1 MHGNTR
7 LESSISTL
15 AGKLAALAYSLL
27 SYALFLLVFIYFIGF
42 LSSIGVPKGIDTAV
56 SRVSWPWAI
65 VIDVLLITLFAIQHS
80 GMARKAFKHWWL
92 RFVPAPIERA
102 TYVLFSSAV
111 LALMI
116 WLWQPVSITVW
127 RIESPLAGALLTGV
141 YWCLWQPVS
150 ITVWRFE
157 SPLAVA
163 LLTSVYWLGWA
174 LVLVATFLISHLE
187 LFGIKQ
193 ALDTV
198 LRLKAP
204 DTSFKTPLLYK
215 LVRHPMYAGFLMAF
229 WATPHMTV
237 GRLVFA
243 VTCTL
248 YIVIGSR
255 LEEKDLLELFGDPY
269 RRYQQRIG
277 RLIPFVGRRK
287 LPVLSPQKGCICSED
302 E

>member
-7 LESSISTL
+7 LESSVFTL

-27 SYALFLLVFIYFIGF
+27 SYAFFLLVFIYFIGF

-127 RIESPLAGALLTGV
+127 RIESPLAVALLTG
-141 YWCLWQPVS
+141 
-150 ITVWRFE
+150 
-157 SPLAVA
+157 
-163 LLTSVYWLGWA
+163 VYWLGWA

-277 RLIPFVGRRK
+277 RLIPFVGRRQ

>member
-1 MHGNTR
+1 MYGNTR
-7 LESSISTL
+7 LESSVFTL

-27 SYALFLLVFIYFIGF
+27 SYAFFLLVFIYFIGF

-116 WLWQPVSITVW
+116 W
-127 RIESPLAGALLTGV
+127 
-141 YWCLWQPVS
+141 LWQPVS

>member
-27 SYALFLLVFIYFIGF
+27 SYAFFLLVFIYFIGF

-127 RIESPLAGALLTGV
+127 RIESPLA
-141 YWCLWQPVS
+141 
-150 ITVWRFE
+150 
-157 SPLAVA
+157 VA

-215 LVRHPMYAGFLMAF
+215 WVRHPMYAGFLMAF

>member
-15 AGKLAALAYSLL
+15 SGKLAALAYSLL
-27 SYALFLLVFIYFIGF
+27 SYAFFLLVFIYFIGF

-127 RIESPLAGALLTGV
+127 RIESPLA
-141 YWCLWQPVS
+141 
-150 ITVWRFE
+150 
-157 SPLAVA
+157 VA

-215 LVRHPMYAGFLMAF
+215 RVRHPSM
-229 WATPHMTV
+229 P
-237 GRLVFA
+237 VF
-243 VTCTL
+243 
-248 YIVIGSR
+248 
-255 LEEKDLLELFGDPY
+255 
-269 RRYQQRIG
+269 
-277 RLIPFVGRRK
+277 
-287 LPVLSPQKGCICSED
+287 
-302 E
+302 

>member
-7 LESSISTL
+7 LESSVFTL

-27 SYALFLLVFIYFIGF
+27 SYAFFLLVFIYFIGF
-42 LSSIGVPKGIDTAV
+42 LSSIGVPKGFDSAV

-102 TYVLFSSAV
+102 TYVLFSSA
-111 LALMI
+111 LLGLMI
-116 WLWQPVSITVW
+116 
-127 RIESPLAGALLTGV
+127 
-141 YWCLWQPVS
+141 CLWQPVS
-150 ITVWRFE
+150 ITVRRFE

>member
-7 LESSISTL
+7 LESSVFTL

-111 LALMI
+111 RALM
-116 WLWQPVSITVW
+116 T
-127 RIESPLAGALLTGV
+127 R
-141 YWCLWQPVS
+141 LWQPVS

-163 LLTSVYWLGWA
+163 LLTGVYWLGWA

-198 LRLKAP
+198 LRLKAA
-204 DTSFKTPLLYK
+204 DTSFKTPLLYRV
-215 LVRHPMYAGFLMAF
+215 VRHPMYAGFLMAF

>member
-56 SRVSWPWAI
+56 SRVPWPWAI
-65 VIDVLLITLFAIQHS
+65 GIDVLLITLFAIQHS

-127 RIESPLAGALLTGV
+127 RIESPLA
-141 YWCLWQPVS
+141 
-150 ITVWRFE
+150 
-157 SPLAVA
+157 VA

-204 DTSFKTPLLYK
+204 DTSFKTPLLYRV
-215 LVRHPMYAGFLMAF
+215 VRHPMYAGFLMAF

>member
-127 RIESPLAGALLTGV
+127 RIESPLA
-141 YWCLWQPVS
+141 
-150 ITVWRFE
+150 
-157 SPLAVA
+157 VA
-163 LLTSVYWLGWA
+163 LLTSLYWLGWA

-215 LVRHPMYAGFLMAF
+215 WVRHPMYAGFLMAF

>member
-127 RIESPLAGALLTGV
+127 RIESPLA
-141 YWCLWQPVS
+141 
-150 ITVWRFE
+150 
-157 SPLAVA
+157 VA

-204 DTSFKTPLLYK
+204 DTSFKTPLLYRV
-215 LVRHPMYAGFLMAF
+215 VRHPMYAGFLMAF

-255 LEEKDLLELFGDPY
+255 LEEKDLLVLFGDPY

>member
-15 AGKLAALAYSLL
+15 TGKLAALAYSLL

-127 RIESPLAGALLTGV
+127 RIESPLA
-141 YWCLWQPVS
+141 
-150 ITVWRFE
+150 
-157 SPLAVA
+157 VA
-163 LLTSVYWLGWA
+163 LLTSLYWLGWA

-215 LVRHPMYAGFLMAF
+215 WVRHPMYAGFLMAF

>member
-27 SYALFLLVFIYFIGF
+27 SYAFFLLVFIYFIGF

-127 RIESPLAGALLTGV
+127 RIESPLA
-141 YWCLWQPVS
+141 
-150 ITVWRFE
+150 
-157 SPLAVA
+157 VA
-163 LLTSVYWLGWA
+163 LLTSMYWLGWA

-215 LVRHPMYAGFLMAF
+215 RVRHPMYAGFLMAF

>member
-1 MHGNTR
+1 MYGNTR
-7 LESSISTL
+7 LESSVFTL

-27 SYALFLLVFIYFIGF
+27 SYAFFLLVFIYFIGF

-56 SRVSWPWAI
+56 GRVSWPWAI

-127 RIESPLAGALLTGV
+127 RIESPLA
-141 YWCLWQPVS
+141 
-150 ITVWRFE
+150 
-157 SPLAVA
+157 VA

-204 DTSFKTPLLYK
+204 DTSFKTPLLYRV
-215 LVRHPMYAGFLMAF
+215 VRHPMYAGFLMAF

>member
-127 RIESPLAGALLTGV
+127 R
-141 YWCLWQPVS
+141 
-150 ITVWRFE
+150 FE

-204 DTSFKTPLLYK
+204 DTSFKTPLLYR

>member
-116 WLWQPVSITVW
+116 W
-127 RIESPLAGALLTGV
+127 
-141 YWCLWQPVS
+141 LWQPVS

>member
-127 RIESPLAGALLTGV
+127 RI
-141 YWCLWQPVS
+141 
-150 ITVWRFE
+150 E

>member
-7 LESSISTL
+7 LESSVFTL

-27 SYALFLLVFIYFIGF
+27 SYAFFLLVFIYFIGF

-127 RIESPLAGALLTGV
+127 RIESPLA
-141 YWCLWQPVS
+141 
-150 ITVWRFE
+150 
-157 SPLAVA
+157 VA

-204 DTSFKTPLLYK
+204 DTSFKTPLLYR

>member
-7 LESSISTL
+7 LESSVFTL

-56 SRVSWPWAI
+56 SRVPWPWAI
-65 VIDVLLITLFAIQHS
+65 GIDVLLITLFAIQHS

-127 RIESPLAGALLTGV
+127 RI
-141 YWCLWQPVS
+141 
-150 ITVWRFE
+150 E

-255 LEEKDLLELFGDPY
+255 LEEKDLLVLFGDPY

>member
-7 LESSISTL
+7 LESSVFTL

-27 SYALFLLVFIYFIGF
+27 SYAFFLLVFIYFIGF

-127 RIESPLAGALLTGV
+127 RIESPLA
-141 YWCLWQPVS
+141 
-150 ITVWRFE
+150 
-157 SPLAVA
+157 VA
-163 LLTSVYWLGWA
+163 LLTSLYWLGWA

-204 DTSFKTPLLYK
+204 DTSFKTPLLYRV
-215 LVRHPMYAGFLMAF
+215 VRHPMYAGFLMAF

>member
-27 SYALFLLVFIYFIGF
+27 SYAFFLLVFIYFIGF

-127 RIESPLAGALLTGV
+127 RIESPLAVALLTG
-141 YWCLWQPVS
+141 
-150 ITVWRFE
+150 
-157 SPLAVA
+157 
-163 LLTSVYWLGWA
+163 VYWLGWA

-215 LVRHPMYAGFLMAF
+215 RVRHPMYAGFLMAF

-277 RLIPFVGRRK
+277 RLILFVGRRK

>member
-27 SYALFLLVFIYFIGF
+27 SYAFFLLVFIYFIGF
-42 LSSIGVPKGIDTAV
+42 LSSIGVPKSIDTAV

-127 RIESPLAGALLTGV
+127 RIESPLA
-141 YWCLWQPVS
+141 
-150 ITVWRFE
+150 
-157 SPLAVA
+157 VA

-215 LVRHPMYAGFLMAF
+215 WVRHPMYAGFLMAF

>member
-56 SRVSWPWAI
+56 SQVSWPWAI

-127 RIESPLAGALLTGV
+127 RI
-141 YWCLWQPVS
+141 
-150 ITVWRFE
+150 E

>member
-127 RIESPLAGALLTGV
+127 RIESPLA
-141 YWCLWQPVS
+141 
-150 ITVWRFE
+150 
-157 SPLAVA
+157 VA
-163 LLTSVYWLGWA
+163 LLTSLYWLGWA

-204 DTSFKTPLLYK
+204 DTSFKTPLLYR

>member
-127 RIESPLAGALLTGV
+127 RIESPLA
-141 YWCLWQPVS
+141 
-150 ITVWRFE
+150 
-157 SPLAVA
+157 VA

-204 DTSFKTPLLYK
+204 DTSFKTPLLYR

-229 WATPHMTV
+229 WATSHMTV

>member
-7 LESSISTL
+7 LESSVFTL

-27 SYALFLLVFIYFIGF
+27 SYAFFLLVFIYFIGF

-116 WLWQPVSITVW
+116 W
-127 RIESPLAGALLTGV
+127 
-141 YWCLWQPVS
+141 LWQPVS

-255 LEEKDLLELFGDPY
+255 LEEKDLLVLFGDPY

>member
-27 SYALFLLVFIYFIGF
+27 SYAFFLLVFIYFIGF

-65 VIDVLLITLFAIQHS
+65 VINVLLITLFAIQHS

-127 RIESPLAGALLTGV
+127 RIESPLA
-141 YWCLWQPVS
+141 
-150 ITVWRFE
+150 
-157 SPLAVA
+157 VA
-163 LLTSVYWLGWA
+163 LLTSLYWLGWA

-215 LVRHPMYAGFLMAF
+215 WVRHPMYAGFLMAF

>member
-56 SRVSWPWAI
+56 SRVPWPWAI
-65 VIDVLLITLFAIQHS
+65 GIDVLLITLFAIQHS

-127 RIESPLAGALLTGV
+127 RIESPLAVALLTG
-141 YWCLWQPVS
+141 
-150 ITVWRFE
+150 
-157 SPLAVA
+157 
-163 LLTSVYWLGWA
+163 VYWLGWA

-204 DTSFKTPLLYK
+204 DTSFKTPLLYRV
-215 LVRHPMYAGFLMAF
+215 VRHPMYAGFLMAF

>member
-1 MHGNTR
+1 
-7 LESSISTL
+7 
-15 AGKLAALAYSLL
+15 
-27 SYALFLLVFIYFIGF
+27 
-42 LSSIGVPKGIDTAV
+42 
-56 SRVSWPWAI
+56 
-65 VIDVLLITLFAIQHS
+65 
-80 GMARKAFKHWWL
+80 
-92 RFVPAPIERA
+92 
-102 TYVLFSSAV
+102 
-111 LALMI
+111 MI
-116 WLWQPVSITVW
+116 W
-127 RIESPLAGALLTGV
+127 
-141 YWCLWQPVS
+141 LWQPVS

-277 RLIPFVGRRK
+277 RLIPFVGRRQ

>member
-56 SRVSWPWAI
+56 SRVPWPWAI
-65 VIDVLLITLFAIQHS
+65 GIDVLLITLFAIQHS

-127 RIESPLAGALLTGV
+127 RIESPLA
-141 YWCLWQPVS
+141 
-150 ITVWRFE
+150 
-157 SPLAVA
+157 VA

-204 DTSFKTPLLYK
+204 DTSFKNPLLYRV
-215 LVRHPMYAGFLMAF
+215 VRHPMYAGFLMAF

>member
-27 SYALFLLVFIYFIGF
+27 SYALFMLVFIYFIGF

-127 RIESPLAGALLTGV
+127 RIESPLA
-141 YWCLWQPVS
+141 
-150 ITVWRFE
+150 
-157 SPLAVA
+157 VA
-163 LLTSVYWLGWA
+163 LLTSLYWLGWA

-215 LVRHPMYAGFLMAF
+215 WVRHPMYAGFLMAF

>member
-7 LESSISTL
+7 LESSVFTL

-27 SYALFLLVFIYFIGF
+27 SYAFFLLVFIYFIGF

-127 RIESPLAGALLTGV
+127 RIESPLAVALLTG
-141 YWCLWQPVS
+141 
-150 ITVWRFE
+150 
-157 SPLAVA
+157 
-163 LLTSVYWLGWA
+163 VYWLGWA

-215 LVRHPMYAGFLMAF
+215 RVRHPMYAGFLMAF
-229 WATPHMTV
+229 WAMPHMTV

-255 LEEKDLLELFGDPY
+255 LEEKDLLVLFGDPY

>member
-7 LESSISTL
+7 LESSVFTL

-27 SYALFLLVFIYFIGF
+27 SYAFFLLVFIYFIGF

-127 RIESPLAGALLTGV
+127 RIESPLA
-141 YWCLWQPVS
+141 
-150 ITVWRFE
+150 
-157 SPLAVA
+157 VA

-204 DTSFKTPLLYK
+204 DTSFKTPLLYRV
-215 LVRHPMYAGFLMAF
+215 VRHPMYAGFLMAF

>member
-127 RIESPLAGALLTGV
+127 RIESPLA
-141 YWCLWQPVS
+141 
-150 ITVWRFE
+150 
-157 SPLAVA
+157 VA
-163 LLTSVYWLGWA
+163 LLTSLYWLGWA

-215 LVRHPMYAGFLMAF
+215 WVRHPMYAGFLMAF

-248 YIVIGSR
+248 YSVIGSR

>member
-7 LESSISTL
+7 LESSVFTL

-27 SYALFLLVFIYFIGF
+27 SYAFFLLVFIYFIGF

-127 RIESPLAGALLTGV
+127 RIESPLA
-141 YWCLWQPVS
+141 
-150 ITVWRFE
+150 
-157 SPLAVA
+157 VA

-204 DTSFKTPLLYK
+204 DTSFKTPLLYR

-255 LEEKDLLELFGDPY
+255 LEEKDLLVLFGDPY

>member
-56 SRVSWPWAI
+56 SRVPWPWAI
-65 VIDVLLITLFAIQHS
+65 GIDVLLITLFAIQHS

-116 WLWQPVSITVW
+116 W
-127 RIESPLAGALLTGV
+127 
-141 YWCLWQPVS
+141 LWQPVS

-215 LVRHPMYAGFLMAF
+215 RVRHPSM
-229 WATPHMTV
+229 P
-237 GRLVFA
+237 VF
-243 VTCTL
+243 
-248 YIVIGSR
+248 
-255 LEEKDLLELFGDPY
+255 
-269 RRYQQRIG
+269 
-277 RLIPFVGRRK
+277 
-287 LPVLSPQKGCICSED
+287 
-302 E
+302 

>member
-7 LESSISTL
+7 LESSVFTL

-27 SYALFLLVFIYFIGF
+27 SYAFFLLVFIYFIGF
-42 LSSIGVPKGIDTAV
+42 LSSIGVPKDIDTAV

-127 RIESPLAGALLTGV
+127 RI
-141 YWCLWQPVS
+141 
-150 ITVWRFE
+150 E

-248 YIVIGSR
+248 YFVIGSR

>member
-1 MHGNTR
+1 MYGNTR
-7 LESSISTL
+7 LESSVFTL

-27 SYALFLLVFIYFIGF
+27 SYAFFLLVFIYFIGF

-127 RIESPLAGALLTGV
+127 RIESPLAVALLTG
-141 YWCLWQPVS
+141 
-150 ITVWRFE
+150 
-157 SPLAVA
+157 
-163 LLTSVYWLGWA
+163 VYWLGWA

-204 DTSFKTPLLYK
+204 DTSFKTPLLYRV
-215 LVRHPMYAGFLMAF
+215 VRHPMYAGFLMAF

-255 LEEKDLLELFGDPY
+255 LEEKDLLVLFGDPY

>member
-27 SYALFLLVFIYFIGF
+27 SYTLFLLVFIYFIGF

-56 SRVSWPWAI
+56 GRVSWPWAI

-127 RIESPLAGALLTGV
+127 RIESPLAVALLTG
-141 YWCLWQPVS
+141 
-150 ITVWRFE
+150 
-157 SPLAVA
+157 
-163 LLTSVYWLGWA
+163 VYWLGWA

-198 LRLKAP
+198 LWLKAP

-255 LEEKDLLELFGDPY
+255 LEEKDLLVLFGDPY

>member
-27 SYALFLLVFIYFIGF
+27 SYAFFLLVFIYFIGF

-127 RIESPLAGALLTGV
+127 RIESPLA
-141 YWCLWQPVS
+141 
-150 ITVWRFE
+150 
-157 SPLAVA
+157 VA

-215 LVRHPMYAGFLMAF
+215 WVRHPMYAGFLMAF

-255 LEEKDLLELFGDPY
+255 LEEKDLLVLFGDPY